1 MPPQLKP
8 PMAALGVPDT
18 VRVPGVDS
26 TVEENMSEVVPSRSV
41 EEVLMG
47 SDVVITEL
55 AVVSA
60 RLVVDTTGPVLGGGA
75 LGGEVLPVS
84 SDVLDSSGV
93 EDSVSGLEER
103 RVAVVLESVV
113 GSSVELSMGVEEVG
127 RGGDTV
133 AVTPMTVVSAKN
145 WDNEMHKGWW

>member
-8 PMAALGVPDT
+8 PMAAQGVPDT

-55 AVVSA
+55 ALVSA